1 MASIHQV
8 YLTCMCKTLTPTV
21 IRSIL
26 ASRRK
31 QKHLTADLA
40 TIRLQ
45 AVPLHCPLFVCFPKH
60 DIFKSVVNLSNRC
73 LWPQLNTLGRNT
85 REVCIIV
92 IWAFI
97 MCPCLYQFSFM
108 KRWCQLTAQAWVL
121 CSHKLFKCPP
131 TKPTSPPHNV
141 SLRGISLWPRLK
153 RPRERDKVTYLRLVG
168 GNILEL
174 CPFVI
179 VIYLSILVCI

>member
-8 YLTCMCKTLTPTV
+8 FLTCMCKTLSPMV

-40 TIRLQ
+40 TIRSQ
-45 AVPLHCPLFVCFPKH
+45 AVPLHCSLFVCFPKH

-73 LWPQLNTLGRNT
+73 LWSQLNTLGRNT

-92 IWAFI
+92 NWAFI
-97 MCPCLYQFSFM
+97 MCPCVYQFSFM

-131 TKPTSPPHNV
+131 HQPIMT
-141 SLRGISLWPRLK
+141 SLWPRLK
-153 RPRERDKVTYLRLVG
+153 QPRERDKVTYLGFLLVV
-168 GNILEL
+168 IFQSSVLL
-174 CPFVI
+174 LFICPYLYAFNYT
-179 VIYLSILVCI
+179 IYFYSI